1 MPRATLSAQRPL
13 PSLPTGSP
21 RSKQIALM
29 RDSIVEDSWRSVT
42 LHEPQQPCPRFCL
55 LDYQS
60 ANLNIEP
67 MAGGEDTR
75 RSGLTIQAIDP
86 IDGKTCAVLISHGR
100 LQFMKQL
107 GLRAIHETAKMVPL
121 ALQKPTAIFEGLSD
135 EQDEEKGLR
144 GAGWRCYV
152 TKPTTAFKATG
163 AQHPAPTDQVFVVF
177 VN

>member
-1 MPRATLSAQRPL
+1 
-13 PSLPTGSP
+13 
-21 RSKQIALM
+21 
-29 RDSIVEDSWRSVT
+29 
-42 LHEPQQPCPRFCL
+42 
-55 LDYQS
+55 
-60 ANLNIEP
+60 

-177 VN
+177 VNHERVAYNWRWEKCDAVQTALPAGYEGRFRKRLL